1 MSEAREARA
10 KFEAPQ
16 CGSEGAASRLG
27 ELQSEVLGKLPQ
39 QANERLV
46 YECKARN

>member
-1 MSEAREARA
+1 MKKIEISTATLR
-10 KFEAPQ
+10 P
-16 CGSEGAASRLG
+16 GSEGAASRLG